1 MTRLEEAGRCL
12 EPDVQPSIYKQLIE
26 LDDSKAIQSLT
37 AWKWL
42 EIIISI
48 HFKQVG
54 FGSFRWALVF
64 LSLIDES
71 RYPWNSIHC
80 ESNQEKMMCF
90 QELGLSGFQGKTSP
104 PDFFR
109 CESFHFQ
116 GCIHALF
123 PASPHISF
131 TTEKPHERGGI
142 SHWLDNRPH
151 SAAVS
156 LQVDDGNLACLML
169 LGVSVCKLD
178 FTYYLNNY

>member
-42 EIIISI
+42 DIIISI

-54 FGSFRWALVF
+54 FGSFQVGFGVSVSYRWIL
-64 LSLIDES
+64 LSMKF
-71 RYPWNSIHC
+71 NSLRIKPRKRWC
-80 ESNQEKMMCF
+80 VSKN
-90 QELGLSGFQGKTSP
+90 SDS
-104 PDFFR
+104 
-109 CESFHFQ
+109 
-116 GCIHALF
+116 
-123 PASPHISF
+123 PASRAKPPPPIFQVRVVPFSRVYTCLVPRLPHISF

-156 LQVDDGNLACLML
+156 LHVDDGNLACLML

>member
-1 MTRLEEAGRCL
+1 MVGHH
-12 EPDVQPSIYKQLIE
+12 
-26 LDDSKAIQSLT
+26 
-37 AWKWL
+37 
-42 EIIISI
+42 
-48 HFKQVG
+48 HFHPFQTGGLWEFQVG
-54 FGSFRWALVF
+54 FGVSVSYRWILLSMKFNSLRIKPRKDDVF
-64 LSLIDES
+64 PRTRTLRL
-71 RYPWNSIHC
+71 PGQN
-80 ESNQEKMMCF
+80 
-90 QELGLSGFQGKTSP
+90 LP

-156 LQVDDGNLACLML
+156 LHVDDGNLACLML